1 MKSVVFAALF
11 LLASVSALSAQSA
24 RQPEAYAW
32 GQPGDVPVTGDFD
45 GDHIADLVVY
55 RPSTGA
61 WLMRLSTRQFSAFS
75 TVTVYW
81 GQAGDVPMPGD
92 YDGDGI
98 TDLAVFRPSTGVWY
112 IAFSDHAPGH

>member
-1 MKSVVFAALF
+1 MKSVIVALVLF
-11 LLASVSALSAQSA
+11 ASVSALSAQAA
-24 RQPEAYAW
+24 RQPEAYQW

-55 RPSTGA
+55 RPSTGV

-81 GQAGDVPMPGD
+81 GQAGDVPMAAD

-98 TDLAVFRPSTGVWY
+98 TDVVVYRPSTGVWY
-112 IAFSDHAPGH
+112 LTFSGGTPR